1 MSTIAFDGV
10 TKSFG
15 TTRALADFSFEIE
28 AGAFC
33 VLIGPSGCG
42 KSTALRMINA
52 MIRPDQGRITIG
64 GDDIARLD
72 PVELRRRV
80 GYVIQSVGLFPH
92 WTVAQNIAAV
102 PRLLGWSKSRQA
114 DRVAEMTRLLGIE
127 PSLLVRYPYQLS
139 GGQQQRVGVARALAA
154 DPEIILMDEPFA
166 ALDPTSR
173 AKLQGE
179 VRKVHAQSGRTI
191 VFVTHDM
198 DEALRLATHM
208 VVMNRG
214 HVVQSGAPTEILRN
228 PANSFV
234 GEFLGRA
241 SLQMRLL
248 DHIAVRER
256 LTRHETGVVTS
267 IAAGATLRQALDSM
281 LTTRS
286 RSLVVVD
293 EHGARLGEIDI
304 ADIIAGENTGTKD
317 ASP

>member
-1 MSTIAFDGV
+1 MSAIAFDSV

-15 TTRALADFSFEIE
+15 TTRAIGELSMTIE
-28 AGAFC
+28 SGAFC

-64 GDDIARLD
+64 GEDIGTLD
-72 PVELRRRV
+72 PVELRRRI

-92 WTVAQNIAAV
+92 WSVADNIAAV
-102 PRLLGWSKSRQA
+102 PRLLGWSKLRQA
-114 DRVAEMTRLLGIE
+114 DRVAEMARLLGIA
-127 PSLLVRYPYQLS
+127 PALLERYPHQLS

-173 AKLQGE
+173 AKLQAE
-179 VRKVHAQSGRTI
+179 LQTIHARSNKTI

-198 DEALRLATHM
+198 DEALRLATYM

-214 HVVQSGAPTEILRN
+214 HVVQSGVPTEILQN
-228 PANSFV
+228 PASSFV
-234 GEFLGRA
+234 GEFLGRE

-256 LTRHETGVVTS
+256 LARRETGAVAS

-281 LTTRS
+281 LMTR
-286 RSLVVVD
+286 RTSLAVVD
-293 EHGARLGEIDI
+293 EHGARQGEIHI
-304 ADIIAGENTGTKD
+304 ADIIAGQAAGTRN